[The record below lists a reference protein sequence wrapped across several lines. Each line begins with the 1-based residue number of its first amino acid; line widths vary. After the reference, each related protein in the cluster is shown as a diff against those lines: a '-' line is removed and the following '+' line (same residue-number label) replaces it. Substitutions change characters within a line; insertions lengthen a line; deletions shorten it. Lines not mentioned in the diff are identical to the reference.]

1 MANAPAAIR
10 PINCRVHSR
19 SMGSRYGKLAF
30 YSCTLAAVAGIWV
43 VRGLTL
49 SELPPLWV
57 LALCVVASLFV
68 FHFGVRAPRVGLIS
82 MERVPQMGLLL
93 ALSPPAAATICAI
106 GSLLWPLL
114 SRRYNQGSLTV
125 GVLRGVHNAGMTALM
140 LMCGGYAYF
149 AAGGHHPLK
158 EVAPGDLAPLLAMAV
173 TIQAINIS
181 LMTLFF
187 KLDGREVKQI
197 ITPSY
202 ALSDLIFV
210 PAGVLAAV
218 LFNDRAPAM
227 FVLFVALMIVFVLS
241 FHGLDN
247 YRGDANS
254 ERTPLAKLFRTSLA
268 LRGARTID
276 ALGARVLCEV
286 RTLMRFDEFYFG
298 LVDRER
304 QRLDIRIHEAQGAR
318 MPPHAK
324 PTAAGLFARVIERKE
339 PLLIRDWQRAPQ
351 TLREL
356 GENTENEPQSVII
369 VPLLQNGA
377 SIGVLSA
384 QHASVGAYSDA
395 DLHLMQR
402 LAEEVAVAVVDAQA
416 FEDAESYRRHLEQR
430 VAERTEEL
438 EKANREKE
446 RLIAMLRER
455 SQILERESQEDALT
469 GLASRRYFMERL
481 AAEMEVASAAGHPL
495 TLAIA
500 DLDHFKM
507 VNDRLGHPVGDQV
520 LQHSAAL
527 LKNLC
532 RSAADILGRIGGE
545 EFALVLPGTECDEAI
560 DLCERMRNAIETH
573 TWSVVHADLRLTIS
587 IGLWQWDGTSNV
599 SELLR
604 AADGQLYEAKRGG
617 RNRVA

>member
-1 MANAPAAIR
+1 
-10 PINCRVHSR
+10 
-19 SMGSRYGKLAF
+19 MGSRYGKLAL
-30 YSCTLAAVAGIWV
+30 YSATLAAVAAIWV
-43 VRGLTL
+43 AHGLT
-49 SELPPLWV
+49 SSQLPPPWA
-57 LALCVVASLFV
+57 LASCVAASLFV

-93 ALSPPAAATICAI
+93 TLTPSAAATICAI

-125 GVLRGVHNAGMTALM
+125 GVLRGVHNAGMTAFM
-140 LMCGGYAYF
+140 LMCGGYVFF
-149 AAGGHHPLK
+149 AAGGHHPL
-158 EVAPGDLAPLLAMAV
+158 EQIAPADLAPLLAMAV
-173 TIQAINIS
+173 TIQAINVA

-197 ITPSY
+197 MTPSY
-202 ALSDLIFV
+202 ALSDLIFF

-218 LFNDRAPAM
+218 LFNDRAPEIFA
-227 FVLFVALMIVFVLS
+227 LFVALMIVFVLS
-241 FHGLDN
+241 FHGLDH
-247 YRGDANS
+247 YRSDTNS
-254 ERTPLAKLFRTSLA
+254 ERSPLAKLFRTSLA

-276 ALGARVLCEV
+276 ALGARVVSEV
-286 RTLMRFDEFYFG
+286 HTLMRFDEFYFG

-304 QRLDIRIHEAQGAR
+304 QQLEVRFHEGRGAPT
-318 MPPHAK
+318 PPHAS
-324 PTAAGLFARVIERKE
+324 PTVAGLFDRVIEE
-339 PLLIRDWQRAPQ
+339 QEQLLIRGPR
-351 TLREL
+351 
-356 GENTENEPQSVII
+356 SMII
-369 VPLLQNGA
+369 VPLIHNGA
-377 SIGVLSA
+377 SIGLLSV
-384 QHASVGAYSDA
+384 QHPSVGVYSDA

-416 FEDAESYRRHLEQR
+416 FEDAENYRRRLEQR

-469 GLASRRYFMERL
+469 GLASRRYFMARL
-481 AAEMEVASAAGHPL
+481 AAEIEVANAAGHPL

-507 VNDRLGHPVGDQV
+507 INDRLGHPVGDQV
-520 LQHSAAL
+520 LQHSATL
-527 LKNLC
+527 LNNHR
-532 RSAADILGRIGGE
+532 RSTADILGRIGGE
-545 EFALVLPGTECDEAI
+545 EFALVLPATKCEDAI
-560 DLCERMRNAIETH
+560 DLCERMRNAIESH
-573 TWSVVHADLRLTIS
+573 EWNVVHPDLRLTIS
-587 IGLWQWDGTSNV
+587 FGLCQWDGRSNV